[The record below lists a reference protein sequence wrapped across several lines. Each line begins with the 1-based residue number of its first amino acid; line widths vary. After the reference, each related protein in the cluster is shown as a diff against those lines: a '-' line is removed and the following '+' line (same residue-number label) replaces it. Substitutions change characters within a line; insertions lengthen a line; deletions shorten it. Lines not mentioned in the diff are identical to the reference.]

1 MVMWIA
7 AVLGRTDPKDRHIVA
22 TIVLHHSLD
31 TILLDNGLLCVL
43 LSLLLQGRGL
53 VVVASIGN
61 PRWGTPDAF
70 ALAFLHALALS
81 LALARVPAQC
91 CCIGLEGLPL
101 LVEVVL
107 LALGLVV
114 RLLTLTAL
122 VVSAWFVVVAVVACL
137 VALMIV
143 GRIGCSWLPR
153 KSRYARRCA
162 RRHPW

>member
-1 MVMWIA
+1 MWIA
-7 AVLGRTDPKDRHIVA
+7 AVFGRTDPKDRHIVA

-31 TILLDNGLLCVL
+31 TIFFDNDWWCVL
-43 LSLLLQGRGL
+43 LSLLLWGRGL
-53 VVVASIGN
+53 VVVASLGY
-61 PRWGTPDAF
+61 PGWGSPDAF

-81 LALARVPAQC
+81 LAFARVPAQR
-91 CCIGLEGLPL
+91 CCIGLKGQPL

-143 GRIGCSWLPR
+143 GRIGCSWL
-153 KSRYARRCA
+153 SRRSR
-162 RRHPW
+162 